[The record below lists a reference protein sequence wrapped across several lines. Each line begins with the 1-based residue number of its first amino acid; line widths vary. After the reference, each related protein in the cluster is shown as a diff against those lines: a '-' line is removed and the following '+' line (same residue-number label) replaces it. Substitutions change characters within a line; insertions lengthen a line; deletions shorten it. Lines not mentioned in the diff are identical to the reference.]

1 MNKHWETIIFYLY
14 CIHVTEKK
22 IITENKRG
30 KNIPY
35 FLPTT
40 QLWGTAEQDHAE
52 KRTHPQVAR
61 EELLLPSVGS
71 NVLKFRR
78 LSFSYPISWPP
89 GP

>member
-35 FLPTT
+35 LSHSGPSGKKCCHCKNKSQSLT
-40 QLWGTAEQDHAE
+40 QFWPNVSKNNCKGVE
-52 KRTHPQVAR
+52 KSPD
-61 EELLLPSVGS
+61 
-71 NVLKFRR
+71 
-78 LSFSYPISWPP
+78 
-89 GP
+89 